1 MKLSKKILLTLS
13 LATLTACS
21 DAVTKVNKAND
32 VLMKVGKNT
41 ITKGELYTSMKQ
53 AFGASTVNSMAIK
66 QIAALEV
73 PVNEEMKK
81 AAKDTLNN
89 YKKLYGDSFKSYLS
103 NTKMTEDQYLN
114 DYLIPS
120 QQAQKLAEKYIQA
133 NYAEISKKYQP
144 VQASVIIFKDEKK
157 ANEALTE
164 LKKANANIEE
174 IAKKYNSTNKFIKKI
189 FTLDSKEVD
198 SLVRNAIQS
207 QKKELG
213 WTLVKSSD
221 GVTFNLVLIDS
232 KDVNKL
238 QKEITEHL
246 KKDSSITADAN
257 TFYFKKYNF
266 HVYDKVVYDALKAD
280 FPNIVIQGKK

>member
-103 NTKMTEDQYLN
+103 NAKMTEEQYLN

-164 LKKANANIEE
+164 LKK
-174 IAKKYNSTNKFIKKI
+174 S
-189 FTLDSKEVD
+189 
-198 SLVRNAIQS
+198 
-207 QKKELG
+207 
-213 WTLVKSSD
+213 
-221 GVTFNLVLIDS
+221 
-232 KDVNKL
+232 
-238 QKEITEHL
+238 
-246 KKDSSITADAN
+246 
-257 TFYFKKYNF
+257 
-266 HVYDKVVYDALKAD
+266 
-280 FPNIVIQGKK
+280 

>member
-120 QQAQKLAEKYIQA
+120 QQAQKLAEKYILA

>member
-120 QQAQKLAEKYIQA
+120 QQAQKLAEKYILA
-133 NYAEISKKYQP
+133 NFSIISKKYQP

>member
-103 NTKMTEDQYLN
+103 NTKMTEEQYLN